1 MKLLRETPQVPHLNQ
16 GDDDDGGDDDDE
28 EEEEEDGDEE
38 NVDVHAIYQNRNE
51 SKGNG
56 INLTLDDD
64 DNQSNF
70 HETGK

>member
-1 MKLLRETPQVPHLNQ
+1 MLPLNQ

-38 NVDVHAIYQNRNE
+38 NVDVHAIYQNKNE
-51 SKGNG
+51 SNG

>member
-1 MKLLRETPQVPHLNQ
+1 MLPLNQ
-16 GDDDDGGDDDDE
+16 GGDDDGGDDE

-38 NVDVHAIYQNRNE
+38 NVDVHAIYQNKNE
-51 SKGNG
+51 SND

-64 DNQSNF
+64 DNQSDF